1 MGIFKTTVNKR
12 VSYVRTGIEG
22 KGVYESNDEKAKEE
36 MVRLTQE
43 LVAVAQSIGLLQG

>member
-1 MGIFKTTVNKR
+1 MSK
-12 VSYVRTGIEG
+12 TGIEG

-43 LVAVAQSIGLLQG
+43 VVEIAQKEGLLQLV